1 MVSHDEDK
9 LILYPIYFDS
19 TLSRTQGR
27 KVAQKHA
34 VEKPTAENIAKAA
47 QSLGLHP
54 ILEKERCYPATS
66 WKQDGRVL
74 IDHTTTKQ
82 KLLVQIANRL

>member
-1 MVSHDEDK
+1 MVSRDEGK
-9 LILYPIYFDS
+9 IAIYPIYFES
-19 TLSRTQGR
+19 TVARCNGR
-27 KVAQKHA
+27 KVSKKYAI
-34 VEKPTAENIAKAA
+34 EKPTAENIAKAA

-54 ILEKERCYPATS
+54 ILEKERCHPSTP

-74 IDHTTTKQ
+74 IDNKTAKS

>member
-1 MVSHDEDK
+1 MVSRDEGK
-9 LILYPIYFDS
+9 LVLYPIYFDCAV
-19 TLSRTQGR
+19 SRIKGR
-27 KVAQKHA
+27 KVSKKHA

-54 ILEKERCYPATS
+54 VLEKERYHPSTS

-74 IDHTTTKQ
+74 IDHKTTKQ